1 MSKIDHM
8 PQYSI
13 PAEQKRL
20 IQVVQDV
27 QHFLTRVDA
36 LSEWQLLQQP
46 VSGGWSLAQV
56 MEHLNVY
63 CRHYL
68 PLIEQAIQKEQG
80 KQGTYQ
86 SGWLGEYFTKLMQPL
101 PDGKLS
107 KKMKAPAKAQPVQAL
122 NAVAVKTEFRQ
133 HQEKLI
139 QLLQNAHFANWQK
152 QRIPTSLSKWISL
165 RLGDTLRFFVAH
177 EYRHLLQM
185 QRILQ

>member
-46 VSGGWSLAQV
+46 VSGSWSLAQV

-80 KQGTYQ
+80 NQGTYQ

-122 NAVAVKTEFRQ
+122 NAVAVKIEFRI

>member
-1 MSKIDHM
+1 M

-80 KQGTYQ
+80 NQGTYQ
-86 SGWLGEYFTKLMQPL
+86 SGWLGEYF
-101 PDGKLS
+101 
-107 KKMKAPAKAQPVQAL
+107 
-122 NAVAVKTEFRQ
+122 
-133 HQEKLI
+133 
-139 QLLQNAHFANWQK
+139 
-152 QRIPTSLSKWISL
+152 
-165 RLGDTLRFFVAH
+165 
-177 EYRHLLQM
+177 
-185 QRILQ
+185 